1 MKITKKDCLR
11 MELEKKKKSTLFS
24 EKNNPSDF
32 CGVESFV
39 VWGRPVSV
47 EAGGESV
54 AECESVSL
62 LLRVLERGN
71 SCVVDVKLKNLMAA
85 TT

>member
-1 MKITKKDCLR
+1 MF
-11 MELEKKKKSTLFS
+11 ENGVGKKKEKRTLFS

-54 AECESVSL
+54 AECESESL

-71 SCVVDVKLKNLMAA
+71 SCVVVDVKLKNLMAA